1 MKVLIIQ
8 PWIRLGGAEMVSVHL
23 ACELKHQGHNVSIAC
38 TYLDM
43 TGMPDHANKVNYLLP
58 PKRLS
63 KWLAQNRILFYVLGP
78 WILLALVWKY
88 SNDVDILN
96 PHEFPSTWVAV
107 IISMFK
113 KIPVVWSSYGPTR
126 RFSVKEIANVGFVD
140 WLGWGF
146 ASSFFDKV
154 LVKRVNAIHVPS
166 EKSRRSI
173 RRRYNRDSTV
183 IPLGVDEPFYRAGN
197 GDRVK
202 RNMNLKEKYVLLC
215 VGKLH
220 PQENQIICLES
231 LKIVLESIPN
241 AFLIIAGSGPM
252 KKRLQQNVKD
262 LELEHHV
269 KFLGH
274 VPSWEVRDL
283 YRACSI
289 HLYPPLDE
297 SWGLTPFEALSA
309 QCISVVS
316 SDCGAAEVI
325 EREGIGVV
333 CEPTSKAFAK
343 KILEIQGNP
352 NIYQDIST
360 IGHQYV
366 SKHLMWRNHT
376 LAVFEVMQNAR
387 NGTTQ
392 TATVRRSEGEA
403 NL

>member
-1 MKVLIIQ
+1 M
-8 PWIRLGGAEMVSVHL
+8 
-23 ACELKHQGHNVSIAC
+23 
-38 TYLDM
+38 
-43 TGMPDHANKVNYLLP
+43 
-58 PKRLS
+58 
-63 KWLAQNRILFYVLGP
+63 
-78 WILLALVWKY
+78 
-88 SNDVDILN
+88 
-96 PHEFPSTWVAV
+96 
-107 IISMFK
+107 
-113 KIPVVWSSYGPTR
+113 
-126 RFSVKEIANVGFVD
+126 
-140 WLGWGF
+140 
-146 ASSFFDKV
+146 
-154 LVKRVNAIHVPS
+154 KRVNAIHVPS

-183 IPLGVDEPFYRAGN
+183 IPLGVDEPFYRAGS

-202 RNMNLKEKYVLLC
+202 RNMSLKEKYVLLC

-262 LELEHHV
+262 LELELHV

-283 YRACSI
+283 YKACSI

-352 NIYQDIST
+352 SIYKDIST